1 MRPLFF
7 VAIYRSVAK
16 RAQKSEIETL
26 KHTKSRN
33 PHTATREAFFVAVDS
48 IWNHKLRSS
57 LTLLGVIIGVASV
70 VAVGGAIEGF
80 GAYMSGTLSSVF
92 GNNTFLLG
100 QILRADSYDE
110 YEKKIK
116 RNRPIYLDDLR
127 SVEARC
133 EDCEAISPSMNAT
146 DDAKHGSETF
156 YDARVSGVSA
166 DLPKIQ
172 ELELA
177 EGRFV
182 SDPDVSHARSFA
194 VIGSQIRD
202 DLFGPVDALGKDLKL
217 GGDSFTVIGIEERQ
231 GSVMGQSLDS
241 NIYIPYTS
249 FLKKYGLRRS
259 IRFRVKSSS
268 DTAFESTQDE
278 VRQIMRSRHKL
289 RPSQEDDFDIIG
301 SETIQEAINEFTGAV
316 AMVVTPITL
325 ISLVV
330 GGIVIMN
337 IMLVTVTERTKEI
350 GMRKAVGAKR
360 SDILLQFL
368 IESALLASVGG
379 MIGILIAY
387 AVCVLIEGTTPVP
400 MRITITYVLLAI
412 ATSSSVG
419 LVSGI
424 YPAFK
429 ASKLD
434 PIVALSRE

>member
-1 MRPLFF
+1 MQ
-7 VAIYRSVAK
+7 AK
-16 RAQKSEIETL
+16 HAKSGKPKRRKERGTL
-26 KHTKSRN
+26 I
-33 PHTATREAFFVAVDS
+33 TAWEAFFVAVDS
-48 IWNHKLRSS
+48 IWSHKLRSA

-80 GAYMSGTLSSVF
+80 GAYLSGTLSSVF
-92 GNNTFLLG
+92 GNNTFILG
-100 QILRADSYDE
+100 QILDADSYDE

-116 RNRPIYLDDLR
+116 RNKPIYLDDLR
-127 SVEARC
+127 AVDARC
-133 EDCEAISPSMNAT
+133 EDCDAISPNMNGI
-146 DDAKHGSETF
+146 DDAKYGSQTF

-172 ELELA
+172 EFELA

-182 SDPDVSHARSFA
+182 SELDVTHARPYA
-194 VIGSQIRD
+194 VIGAQIRD
-202 DLFGPVDALGKDLKL
+202 DLFGPVDPLGKSLKL
-217 GGDSFTVIGIEERQ
+217 SGDRFTVIGVEEKQ
-231 GSVMGQSLDS
+231 GSVMGQSMDS

-268 DTAFESTQDE
+268 EETFEATQDE

-289 RPSQEDDFDIIG
+289 RPNQEDDFDIIG
-301 SETIQEAINEFTGAV
+301 SETIQEAIGEFTAAI

-325 ISLVV
+325 IALTV

-337 IMLVTVTERTKEI
+337 IMLVTVTERTAEV
-350 GMRKAVGAKR
+350 GMRKALGAKR
-360 SDILLQFL
+360 GDILLQFL
-368 IESALLASVGG
+368 IESALLASIGG
-379 MIGILIAY
+379 GIGILLAY
-387 AVCVLIEGTTPVP
+387 VVCAAVELTTPVR
-400 MRITITYVLLAI
+400 MSITVTYIVLAI
-412 ATSSSVG
+412 ATSGGVG
-419 LVSGI
+419 LISGI

>member
-1 MRPLFF
+1 MQAKQAKS
-7 VAIYRSVAK
+7 AIPKHGERRS
-16 RAQKSEIETL
+16 SL
-26 KHTKSRN
+26 
-33 PHTATREAFFVAVDS
+33 TAVWEAFFVAVDS
-48 IWNHKLRSS
+48 IWSHKLRSA

-80 GAYMSGTLSSVF
+80 GAYLSGTLSSVF
-92 GNNTFLLG
+92 GNNTFILG
-100 QILRADSYDE
+100 QILSADSYDE

-116 RNRPIYLDDLR
+116 RNKPIYLEDLR
-127 SVEARC
+127 AVDARC
-133 EDCEAISPSMNAT
+133 DDCDAISPNMNAI
-146 DDAKHGSETF
+146 DDAKYGSHTF
-156 YDARVSGVSA
+156 YEARVSGVSA

-182 SDPDVSHARSFA
+182 SDIDVTHARPYA
-194 VIGSQIRD
+194 VIGAQIRD
-202 DLFGPVDALGKDLKL
+202 DLFGPVDALGKQLKL
-217 GGDSFTVIGIEERQ
+217 GGDRFAVIGVEEKQ
-231 GSVMGQSLDS
+231 GSVMGQSMDS
-241 NIYIPYTS
+241 NIYIPHTS

-268 DTAFESTQDE
+268 DESFEATQDE

-301 SETIQEAINEFTGAV
+301 SETIQEAIGEFTDAI

-325 ISLVV
+325 IALTV

-337 IMLVTVTERTKEI
+337 IMLVTVTERTAEV
-350 GMRKAVGAKR
+350 GVRKALGAKR
-360 SDILLQFL
+360 GDILLQFL
-368 IESALLASVGG
+368 IESALLASIGG
-379 MIGILIAY
+379 GIGILLAY
-387 AVCVLIEGTTPVP
+387 AVCAIVELTTPVP
-400 MRITITYVLLAI
+400 MSITATYILLAI
-412 ATSSSVG
+412 ATSGGVG
-419 LVSGI
+419 LISGI

>member
-1 MRPLFF
+1 
-7 VAIYRSVAK
+7 
-16 RAQKSEIETL
+16 
-26 KHTKSRN
+26 
-33 PHTATREAFFVAVDS
+33 VDS

-110 YEKKIK
+110 YEIKIK
-116 RNRPIYLDDLR
+116 RNRPIYLNDLR
-127 SVEARC
+127 AVAARC
-133 EDCEAISPSMNAT
+133 KDCEAISPSMNAT
-146 DDAKHGSETF
+146 DDAKYGSETF
-156 YDARVSGVSA
+156 YDARVSGASA